1 VNPFLNF
8 KSFWVYALL
17 VTLLVPSLACTYKPA
32 YLQKG
37 KTAEVSERWRVER
50 INPSTLSP
58 EEKSVFETL
67 GPPQYIRFFR
77 KLSLDRDRVYAWVYT
92 DPVRFISFIDGKKID
107 YVVVD
112 DDPSPFN
119 EYQRKTM
126 FWAGI
131 TTIAAV
137 GLGVLYYY
145 FFVRE

>member
-1 VNPFLNF
+1 MNPFLNF

-17 VTLLVPSLACTYKPA
+17 VTLLVPSWACTYKPA